1 MLMSPQNFQDL
12 GINFFV
18 LLKTEG
24 IQSFCIIFH
33 PKERLRI
40 MKFEDFTLNDLEH
53 LPSLEPPNWGS
64 LSPRFTR
71 FVQSDHC
78 SPVKL
83 TLNSTTIGIGTT
95 IRHEDTAWLACII
108 VHPDHRNKGLGKL
121 ITEYLIDS
129 LDRNRFQSIYL
140 IATELGY
147 PVYKKLGFELEK
159 EYVHLKTEEE
169 LPESE
174 LSPDIISYKEAFR
187 EEVMKLDASITGE
200 NRINSLKDHLKTSL
214 LFIEDGVVSGYYLP
228 SLGEGHIL
236 ASNTKAG
243 TELMKARLQN
253 SKIAIFPSDN
263 NVANDLAK
271 EMGFKQY
278 TISRRMV
285 LGKKKEWNSLNM
297 YNRIGGHLG

>member
-1 MLMSPQNFQDL
+1 
-12 GINFFV
+12 
-18 LLKTEG
+18 
-24 IQSFCIIFH
+24 
-33 PKERLRI
+33 
-40 MKFEDFTLNDLEH
+40 MKFEDFTLNDLDQ

-64 LSPRFTR
+64 LTPRFLR
-71 FVQSDHC
+71 FIQSEHC

-83 TLNSTTIGIGTT
+83 TLDGHAIGVGTT

-121 ITEYLIDS
+121 ITEHLINI
-129 LDRNRFQSIYL
+129 LDRNVYQSIYL

-159 EYVHLKTEEE
+159 EYVHLKSEEE
-169 LPESE
+169 HPESQ
-174 LSPDIISYKEAFR
+174 LSPEIISYKDAFR
-187 EEVMKLDASITGE
+187 EQVMKLDASITGE
-200 NRINSLKDHLKTSL
+200 NRINSIKEHLKTSL
-214 LFIEDGVVSGYYLP
+214 LFIEDGAVTGYYLP

-236 ASNTKAG
+236 ASNSRAG

-263 NVANDLAK
+263 NVANDLAR